1 MNQTMLY
8 AMVLFQSQI
17 GSDITS
23 AIFNNIWFILFIF
36 LFLVPMAQRNY
47 LQMARKSVLARLGKT
62 RGTQVITLIHRQE
75 TISFL
80 GIPLA
85 RYIDIEDSE
94 KVLRAIRKAKRDVP
108 IDIILH
114 TPGGLALAATQIA
127 MALKAHPAKKTVLV
141 PHYAMSGGTL
151 IAFAADKIIMDP
163 HAALGPV
170 DPQLGDMQGS
180 YPATSLL
187 KVVSKKK
194 IDEIDDKTLIYAE
207 EAQKALNQMKI
218 LLKRILEGK
227 CNESKMQEII
237 EEFVSGKYTHDHP
250 FMAEEAKSLL
260 GECVQTNIPE
270 EVYELMDLYRMEA
283 GRSRPGV
290 EYVPLMKN

>member
-1 MNQTMLY
+1 MYPWLAQAGGDAGLL
-8 AMVLFQSQI
+8 V
-17 GSDITS
+17 
-23 AIFNNIWFILFIF
+23 NNLWLIIFIL
-36 LFLVPMAQRNY
+36 LFLVPMMQRYY
-47 LQMARKSVLARLGKT
+47 LQTARKAVLGKLGKK
-62 RGTQVITLIHRQE
+62 RGTQVLALIHRQE

-85 RYIDIEDSE
+85 RYIDIDDSE
-94 KVLRAIRKAKRDVP
+94 RVLRAIRAARKDVP

-127 MALKAHPAKKTVLV
+127 MALRAHPATKTVIV

-170 DPQLGDMQGS
+170 DPQLGDAQGS

-187 KVVSKKK
+187 EVVGRKK

-207 EAQKALNQMKI
+207 EAKKAMQQMRE
-218 LLKRILEGK
+218 LLAKILEGK
-227 CNESKMQEII
+227 CGDDRLAAIV

-250 FMAEEAKSLL
+250 FMAEEARSLL
-260 GECVQTNIPE
+260 GECVQTDVPE
-270 EVYELMDLYRMEA
+270 EVYALMDLYRMETS
-283 GRSRPGV
+283 RNRPGV
-290 EYVPLMKN
+290 EYVPLMKR

>member
-1 MNQTMLY
+1 M
-8 AMVLFQSQI
+8 MVPLQAQI
-17 GSDITS
+17 GGDTTS
-23 AIFNNIWFILFIF
+23 ALLNNIWFLLFIF
-36 LFLVPMAQRNY
+36 IFLVPMVQRYY
-47 LQMARKSVLARLGKT
+47 LQTARKSVLANLGKT

-85 RYIDIEDSE
+85 RYIDIDDSE
-94 KVLRAIRKAKRDVP
+94 RVLRAIRAAQKDVP
-108 IDIILH
+108 IDIVLH

-127 MALKAHPAKKTVLV
+127 MALKAHPAKKTVIV

-187 KVVSKKK
+187 AVVGKKK
-194 IDEIDDKTLIYAE
+194 IDEIDDKTLIFAE
-207 EAQKALNQMKI
+207 EARKAMSQMRDLLKKI
-218 LLKRILEGK
+218 LDGK
-227 CNESKMQEII
+227 CSGEKMEGII

-250 FMAEEAKSLL
+250 FMAEKARSLL
-260 GECVQTNIPE
+260 GECVETDVPE
-270 EVYELMDLYRMEA
+270 EVYALMDLYRMEA

-290 EYVPLMKN
+290 EYVPLMKH

>member
-1 MNQTMLY
+1 MMDLLQ
-8 AMVLFQSQI
+8 AQI
-17 GSDITS
+17 GGDTAS
-23 AIFNNIWFILFIF
+23 ALLNNIWFLLFIF
-36 LFLVPMAQRNY
+36 LFLVPMVQRYY
-47 LQMARKSVLARLGKT
+47 LQMARKSVLAKLGKT

-85 RYIDIEDSE
+85 RYIDIDDSE
-94 KVLRAIRKAKRDVP
+94 RVMRAIRGAQKDVP

-127 MALKAHPAKKTVLV
+127 MALKAHPAKKTVIV

-187 KVVSKKK
+187 VVVGKKK
-194 IDEIDDKTLIYAE
+194 IDEIDDKTLIFAE
-207 EAQKALNQMKI
+207 EARKAMNQMRN
-218 LLKRILEGK
+218 LLKKILEGK
-227 CNESKMQEII
+227 CGGEKLDSIT
-237 EEFVSGKYTHDHP
+237 EEFLSGKYTHDHP
-250 FMAEEAKSLL
+250 FMAEQAQSLL
-260 GECVQTNIPE
+260 GECVQTDVPE
-270 EVYELMDLYRMEA
+270 EVYALMDLYRMEA

-290 EYVPLMKN
+290 EYVPLMKH

>member
-1 MNQTMLY
+1 MDPLLAQVGGG
-8 AMVLFQSQI
+8 AA
-17 GSDITS
+17 S
-23 AIFNNIWFILFIF
+23 ALINNLWFLLFIF
-36 LFLVPMAQRNY
+36 LFLVPMLQRYY
-47 LQMARKSVLARLGKT
+47 LQTARKSVLAKLGKS

-85 RYIDIEDSE
+85 RYIDIDDSE
-94 KVLRAIRKAKRDVP
+94 RVLRAIRGAQKDIP

-127 MALKAHPAKKTVLV
+127 MALKAHPSKKTVIV

-151 IAFAADKIIMDP
+151 IAFAADSIIMDP

-170 DPQLGDMQGS
+170 DPQLGDAQGS

-187 KVVSKKK
+187 QVVSKKK

-207 EAQKALNQMKI
+207 EARKAMEQMRV
-218 LLKRILEGK
+218 LLKNILEGK
-227 CNESKMQEII
+227 CGGEKLESII
-237 EEFVSGKYTHDHP
+237 DEFVSGKYTHDHP
-250 FMAEEAKSLL
+250 FMAEQARSLL
-260 GECVQTNIPE
+260 GECVETAVPE
-270 EVYELMDLYRMEA
+270 EVYALMDLYRMEA

-290 EYVPLMKN
+290 EYVPLMKH

>member
-1 MNQTMLY
+1 MMDPLQ
-8 AMVLFQSQI
+8 AQI
-17 GSDITS
+17 GGDVGS
-23 AIFNNIWFILFIF
+23 ALINNIWFLLFIF
-36 LFLVPMAQRNY
+36 LFLVPMVQRYY
-47 LQMARKSVLARLGKT
+47 LQMARKSVLAKLGKA

-85 RYIDIEDSE
+85 RYIDIDDSE
-94 KVLRAIRKAKRDVP
+94 RVLRAIRGAQKDVP

-127 MALKAHPAKKTVLV
+127 MALKAHPAKKTVIV

-180 YPATSLL
+180 YPATSLIE
-187 KVVSKKK
+187 VVGKKK
-194 IDEIDDKTLIYAE
+194 IDEIDDKTLIFAE
-207 EAQKALNQMKI
+207 EARKAMNQMRI
-218 LLKRILEGK
+218 LLKKILDGK
-227 CNESKMQEII
+227 CGGEKLDTII
-237 EEFVSGKYTHDHP
+237 EEFLSGKYTHDHP
-250 FMAEEAKSLL
+250 FMAEQAQSLL
-260 GECVQTNIPE
+260 GECVQTDVPE
-270 EVYELMDLYRMEA
+270 EVYALMDLYRMEA

-290 EYVPLMKN
+290 EYVPLMKQ

>member
-1 MNQTMLY
+1 MSQ
-8 AMVLFQSQI
+8 MVDPLLAQV
-17 GSDITS
+17 GGDATG
-23 AIFNNIWFILFIF
+23 AIINNLWFLLFIF
-36 LFLVPMAQRNY
+36 LFLVPMVQRYY
-47 LQMARKSVLARLGKT
+47 LQLARKSVLGKLGKS

-85 RYIDIEDSE
+85 RYIDIDDSE
-94 KVLRAIRKAKRDVP
+94 RVLRAIRAAQKDVP

-127 MALKAHPAKKTVLV
+127 MALKAHPSKKTVIV

-170 DPQLGDMQGS
+170 DPQLGDAQGS

-187 KVVSKKK
+187 QVVSKKK
-194 IDEIDDKTLIYAE
+194 IDEMDDKTLIYAE
-207 EAQKALNQMKI
+207 EARKAMEQMNS
-218 LLKRILEGK
+218 LLRKILEGK
-227 CNESKMQEII
+227 CGGEKLETII
-237 EEFVSGKYTHDHP
+237 NEFVSGKYTHDHP
-250 FMAEEAKSLL
+250 FMAEQARSLL
-260 GECVQTNIPE
+260 GECVETAVPA
-270 EVYELMDLYRMEA
+270 EVYSLMDLYRMEA
-283 GRSRPGV
+283 GRGRPGV
-290 EYVPLMKN
+290 EYVPLMKH

>member
-1 MNQTMLY
+1 M
-8 AMVLFQSQI
+8 SQMTDPLLSQV
-17 GSDITS
+17 GGDAAS
-23 AIFNNIWFILFIF
+23 ALINNIWILLFVF
-36 LFLVPMAQRNY
+36 LFLVPMLQRYY
-47 LQMARKSVLARLGKT
+47 LQTARKSVLGKLGKS

-85 RYIDIEDSE
+85 RYIDIDDSE
-94 KVLRAIRKAKRDVP
+94 RVLRAIRAAQKDVP

-127 MALKAHPAKKTVLV
+127 MALKAHPSKKTVIV

-151 IAFAADKIIMDP
+151 IAFAADSIIMDP

-170 DPQLGDMQGS
+170 DPQLGDAQGS

-187 KVVSKKK
+187 QVVSKKK
-194 IDEIDDKTLIYAE
+194 IDEMDDKTLIYAE
-207 EAQKALNQMKI
+207 EARKAMEQMRS
-218 LLKRILEGK
+218 LLRKILEGK
-227 CNESKMQEII
+227 CGGENLETII

-250 FMAEEAKSLL
+250 FMAEQARSLL
-260 GECVQTNIPE
+260 GECVETAVPE
-270 EVYELMDLYRMEA
+270 EVYALMDLYRMEA

-290 EYVPLMKN
+290 EYVPLMKH

>member
-1 MNQTMLY
+1 M
-8 AMVLFQSQI
+8 MVLLQAQVGTDALS
-17 GSDITS
+17 SLM
-23 AIFNNIWFILFIF
+23 NNAWFILFIL

-47 LQMARKSVLARLGKT
+47 LQAARKRVLAKLGKS

-85 RYIDIEDSE
+85 RYIDIDDSE
-94 KVLRAIRKAKRDVP
+94 QVLRAIRRADKDVP

-127 MALKAHPAKKTVLV
+127 MALKAHPAKKTVIV

-151 IAFAADKIIMDP
+151 IALAADKIIMDP

-170 DPQLGDMQGS
+170 DPQLGDIQGS

-187 KVVSKKK
+187 AVVGKKK

-207 EAQKALNQMKI
+207 EGRKALNQMKS
-218 LLKRILEGK
+218 LLRKILEGK
-227 CNESKMQEII
+227 SDQKKLDTII
-237 EEFVSGKYTHDHP
+237 EEFLSGKYTHDRP
-250 FMAEEAKSLL
+250 FMAEEAQTLL
-260 GECVQTNIPE
+260 GQCVQTDVPD
-270 EVYELMDLYRMEA
+270 EVYALMDLYRMEA

-290 EYVPLMKN
+290 EYVPLMRR

>member
-1 MNQTMLY
+1 M
-8 AMVLFQSQI
+8 SQMTDPLLSQV
-17 GSDITS
+17 GGDAAS
-23 AIFNNIWFILFIF
+23 ALINNIWILLFVF
-36 LFLVPMAQRNY
+36 LFLVPMLQRYY
-47 LQMARKSVLARLGKT
+47 LQTARKSVLGKLGKS

-85 RYIDIEDSE
+85 RYIDIDDSE
-94 KVLRAIRKAKRDVP
+94 RVLRAIRAAQKDVP

-127 MALKAHPAKKTVLV
+127 MALKAHPSKKTVIV

-151 IAFAADKIIMDP
+151 IAFAADSIIMDQ

-170 DPQLGDMQGS
+170 DPQLGDAQGS

-187 KVVSKKK
+187 LVASKKK
-194 IDEIDDKTLIYAE
+194 IDEMDDKTLIYAE
-207 EAQKALNQMKI
+207 EARKAMEQMRS
-218 LLKRILEGK
+218 LLRKILEGK
-227 CNESKMQEII
+227 CGGESLETII

-250 FMAEEAKSLL
+250 FMAEQARSLL
-260 GECVQTNIPE
+260 GECVETAVPE
-270 EVYELMDLYRMEA
+270 EVYALMDLYRMEA

-290 EYVPLMKN
+290 EYVPLMKH

>member
-1 MNQTMLY
+1 MWL
-8 AMVLFQSQI
+8 I
-17 GSDITS
+17 I
-23 AIFNNIWFILFIF
+23 FIL
-36 LFLVPMAQRNY
+36 LFLVPMMQRYY
-47 LQMARKSVLARLGKT
+47 LQTARKAVLGKLGKK
-62 RGTQVITLIHRQE
+62 RGTQVIALIHRQE

-85 RYIDIEDSE
+85 RYIDIDDSE
-94 KVLRAIRKAKRDVP
+94 RVLRAIRAARKDVP

-127 MALKAHPAKKTVLV
+127 MALRAHPATKTVIV

-170 DPQLGDMQGS
+170 DPQLGDAQGS

-187 KVVSKKK
+187 EVVGRKK

-207 EAQKALNQMKI
+207 EAKKAMQQMRE
-218 LLKRILEGK
+218 LLAKILEGK
-227 CNESKMQEII
+227 CGDDRLAAIV

-250 FMAEEAKSLL
+250 FMAEEARSLL
-260 GECVQTNIPE
+260 GECVQTDVPE
-270 EVYELMDLYRMEA
+270 EVYALMDLYRMETS
-283 GRSRPGV
+283 RNRPGV
-290 EYVPLMKN
+290 EYVPLMKR

>member
-1 MNQTMLY
+1 MDIIQ
-8 AMVLFQSQI
+8 AQI
-17 GSDITS
+17 GGEFASTLI
-23 AIFNNIWFILFIF
+23 NNIWFLLFIF
-36 LFLVPMAQRNY
+36 LFLVPMVQRYY
-47 LQMARKSVLARLGKT
+47 LQMARKSVLAKLGKT

-85 RYIDIEDSE
+85 RYIDIDDSE
-94 KVLRAIRKAKRDVP
+94 RVLRAIRAAQKDVP

-127 MALKAHPAKKTVLV
+127 MALKAHPAKKTVIV

-151 IAFAADKIIMDP
+151 IAFAADRIIMDP

-187 KVVSKKK
+187 AVVGKKK
-194 IDEIDDKTLIYAE
+194 IDEIDDRTLIFAE
-207 EAQKALNQMKI
+207 EARKAMNQMRNLLKKI
-218 LLKRILEGK
+218 LDGK
-227 CNESKMQEII
+227 CGGEKMEGII

-250 FMAEEAKSLL
+250 FMAEQAQSLL
-260 GECVQTNIPE
+260 GECVETNVPE
-270 EVYELMDLYRMEA
+270 EVYALMDLYRMEA

-290 EYVPLMKN
+290 EYVPLLKH

>member
-1 MNQTMLY
+1 MSQ
-8 AMVLFQSQI
+8 MVDPLLAQV
-17 GSDITS
+17 GGDATG
-23 AIFNNIWFILFIF
+23 AIINNLWFLLFIF
-36 LFLVPMAQRNY
+36 LFLVPMVQRYY
-47 LQMARKSVLARLGKT
+47 LQLARKSVLSKLGKS

-85 RYIDIEDSE
+85 RYIDIDDSE
-94 KVLRAIRKAKRDVP
+94 RVLRAIRAAQKDVP

-127 MALKAHPAKKTVLV
+127 MALKAHPSKKTVIV

-170 DPQLGDMQGS
+170 DPQLGDAQGS

-187 KVVSKKK
+187 QVVSKKK
-194 IDEIDDKTLIYAE
+194 IDEMDDKTLIYAE
-207 EAQKALNQMKI
+207 EARKAMEQMNS
-218 LLKRILEGK
+218 LLRKILEGK
-227 CNESKMQEII
+227 CGGEKLESII
-237 EEFVSGKYTHDHP
+237 NEFVSGKYTHDHP
-250 FMAEEAKSLL
+250 FMAEQARSLL
-260 GECVQTNIPE
+260 GECVETSVPA
-270 EVYELMDLYRMEA
+270 EVYSLMDLYRMEA

-290 EYVPLMKN
+290 EYVPLMKH

>member
-1 MNQTMLY
+1 MSQ
-8 AMVLFQSQI
+8 MVDPLLAQVGGDATGAIINNLWFLLFV
-17 GSDITS
+17 
-23 AIFNNIWFILFIF
+23 F
-36 LFLVPMAQRNY
+36 LFLVPMVQRYY
-47 LQMARKSVLARLGKT
+47 LQLARKSVLGKLGKS

-85 RYIDIEDSE
+85 RYIDIDDSE
-94 KVLRAIRKAKRDVP
+94 RVLRAIRAAQKDVP

-127 MALKAHPAKKTVLV
+127 MALKAHPSKKTVIV

-170 DPQLGDMQGS
+170 DPQLGDAQGS

-187 KVVSKKK
+187 QVVSKKK
-194 IDEIDDKTLIYAE
+194 IDEMDDKTLIYAE
-207 EAQKALNQMKI
+207 EARKAMEQMNS
-218 LLKRILEGK
+218 LLRKILEGK
-227 CNESKMQEII
+227 CGGEKLETII
-237 EEFVSGKYTHDHP
+237 NEFVSGKYTHDHP
-250 FMAEEAKSLL
+250 FMAEQARSLL
-260 GECVQTNIPE
+260 GECVETAVPA
-270 EVYELMDLYRMEA
+270 EVYSLMDLYRMEA
-283 GRSRPGV
+283 GRGRPGV
-290 EYVPLMKN
+290 EYVPLMKH

>member
-1 MNQTMLY
+1 MSQ
-8 AMVLFQSQI
+8 MVDPLLAQV
-17 GSDITS
+17 GGDATG
-23 AIFNNIWFILFIF
+23 AIINNLWFLLFIF
-36 LFLVPMAQRNY
+36 LFLVPMVQRYY
-47 LQMARKSVLARLGKT
+47 LQLARKSVLSKLGKS

-85 RYIDIEDSE
+85 RYIDIDDSE
-94 KVLRAIRKAKRDVP
+94 RVLRAIRAAQKDVP

-127 MALKAHPAKKTVLV
+127 MALKAHPSKKTVIV

-170 DPQLGDMQGS
+170 DPQLGDAQGS

-187 KVVSKKK
+187 QVVSKKK
-194 IDEIDDKTLIYAE
+194 IDEMDDKTLIYAE
-207 EAQKALNQMKI
+207 EARKAMEQMNS
-218 LLKRILEGK
+218 LLRKILEGK
-227 CNESKMQEII
+227 CGGEKLETII
-237 EEFVSGKYTHDHP
+237 NEFVSGKYTHDHP
-250 FMAEEAKSLL
+250 FMAEQARSLL
-260 GECVQTNIPE
+260 GECVETAVPA
-270 EVYELMDLYRMEA
+270 EVYSLMDLYRMEA

-290 EYVPLMKN
+290 EYVPLMKH